1 MAMARDVRI
10 SNVYI
15 LLVLCLS
22 RNPFFFTLSYYSW
35 QEFDDNSASS
45 QVFWLLKESELT
57 PSNAN
62 ILDGRYAVF
71 GYVTEN
77 EDLLADVKVGDVIES
92 IQVVSG
98 LDNLANPSYK
108 IAG

>member
-1 MAMARDVRI
+1 M
-10 SNVYI
+10 I
-15 LLVLCLS
+15 LKIKADQKFPEFYAC
-22 RNPFFFTLSYYSW
+22 
-35 QEFDDNSASS
+35 QEFEDNSASS

-77 EDLLADVKVGDVIES
+77 EGLLADVKVGDVIQS

-98 LDNLANPSYK
+98 LENLVNPSYK
-108 IAG
+108 IAAQTFQSLVLDYG